1 MLRKIGSFVLTC
13 LLAALPA
20 SAQKVGVVMSGG
32 GAKGLY
38 HIGVLEALEEN
49 GVPIDYV
56 AGTSMG
62 SIIAAMYAAGY
73 SPAEMRAIVNSGVVR
88 EWVSGRIDPN
98 RYMAYYRQLGSNPGF
113 LSMRI
118 DVESPAGKRGFLYAV
133 CSGCRRR
140 GSIRLQPQPAMR
152 RSDVISG
159 GRSPRSV
166 RPSCTRRC

>member
-1 MLRKIGSFVLTC
+1 MLRKIASFVLTL
-13 LLAALPA
+13 LLAALPV

-73 SPAEMRAIVNSGVVR
+73 SPAEMREIV
-88 EWVSGRIDPN
+88 
-98 RYMAYYRQLGSNPGF
+98 A
-113 LSMRI
+113 
-118 DVESPAGKRGFLYAV
+118 
-133 CSGCRRR
+133 
-140 GSIRLQPQPAMR
+140 
-152 RSDVISG
+152 
-159 GRSPRSV
+159 
-166 RPSCTRRC
+166 

>member
-88 EWVSGRIDPN
+88 EWVFGAHR
-98 RYMAYYRQLGSNPGF
+98 
-113 LSMRI
+113 
-118 DVESPAGKRGFLYAV
+118 
-133 CSGCRRR
+133 
-140 GSIRLQPQPAMR
+140 PQPLHGLLPAAGEQSRLPEHAHR
-152 RSDVISG
+152 R
-159 GRSPRSV
+159 
-166 RPSCTRRC
+166 

>member
-1 MLRKIGSFVLTC
+1 MLRKIGSFVGML

-20 SAQKVGVVMSGG
+20 AAQKVGVVMSGG

-73 SPAEMRAIVNSGVVR
+73 SPWSRSGSRGASTPTNTWPITGRWGAI
-88 EWVSGRIDPN
+88 
-98 RYMAYYRQLGSNPGF
+98 
-113 LSMRI
+113 
-118 DVESPAGKRGFLYAV
+118 
-133 CSGCRRR
+133 
-140 GSIRLQPQPAMR
+140 
-152 RSDVISG
+152 
-159 GRSPRSV
+159 PRS
-166 RPSCTRRC
+166 